1 MDGVVAHSLPGPAMT
16 PDDRAVAASSP
27 ERDGPA
33 LVLGAAEAETT
44 VGLVRRASTG
54 DRRSFARL
62 IERHERLALSVA
74 HATLGCPTTSAD
86 VVQEAMLRAW
96 QRLGE
101 LDDPA
106 RFAPWLARIVRNLAV
121 DAARRRPLA
130 ETDGGER
137 LTRVAAAPAPDRLER
152 DETRRR
158 VNDALAALDEMTR
171 TAVTMRYY
179 DGMSSRRIGE
189 AIGLSPAAVD
199 MRLSRARAA
208 LRSLL
213 VPDGT
218 GRDTGEEVSQ

>member
-1 MDGVVAHSLPGPAMT
+1 MDGAVAHSLPGPAMT

-33 LVLGAAEAETT
+33 LVLAAGEAET
-44 VGLVRRASTG
+44 VGLVRRASAG
-54 DRRSFARL
+54 DRRAFARL

-74 HATLGCPTTSAD
+74 YATLGCPATSAD

-101 LDDPA
+101 LDDAA

-121 DAARRRPLA
+121 DATRRRPRA

-179 DGMSSRRIGE
+179 DGMSSRQIGE

-208 LRSLL
+208 LRLLL
-213 VPDGT
+213 VPDST